1 MRFSTPVKIL
11 SFIWIALLVIAI
23 LPIGAMAN
31 QIALGL
37 IGFLLVAHAIE
48 FGVFQAK
55 LKKKPHSPV
64 LKIIYTLV
72 FGLMYIK
79 QRS

>member
-11 SFIWIALLVIAI
+11 SLIWIALLLIAFS
-23 LPIGAMAN
+23 PIGVIAN

-37 IGFLLVAHAIE
+37 IGFLLVAHIIE
-48 FGVFQAK
+48 FGVFQPK
-55 LKKKPHSPV
+55 LKKKPHGPL
-64 LKIIYTLV
+64 LKFFYTLV
-72 FGLMYIK
+72 FGLMYIN